1 MSDPN
6 FFSDG
11 SPYLNHPLLT
21 PERTVKEM
29 DFVLSQVNLS
39 PGARVLDMGCGPGRH
54 SIELARRGYDVVGI
68 DPSAAMIKAAQVRAT
83 EASVAPAFRQVS
95 GESFVASDDFDLAIC
110 LFTTLGQ
117 ISKEGENS
125 ELVERTYETLRP
137 GGFLVVETRQRAPT
151 VQHLQT
157 EERFGKGER
166 YTDVSRRFEAVN
178 KTVTEVFEV
187 VSPESTQRYVLCY
200 RLYSRTE
207 LTGLLEQAGFTIV
220 ASFGD
225 YDGNLLGP
233 DSATMLLIGR
243 K

>member
-1 MSDPN
+1 MSHPN
-6 FFSDG
+6 FFSAD

-39 PGARVLDMGCGPGRH
+39 PGARVLDVGCGPGRH

-68 DPSAAMIKAAQVRAT
+68 EPSAAMIQAAKVRAT
-83 EASVAPAFRQVS
+83 EASVAPTFRQVC
-95 GESFVASDDFDLAIC
+95 GESFVASDEFDLAIC

-117 ISKEGENS
+117 ISKEGENC
-125 ELVERTYETLRP
+125 ELVKRTHEALRP
-137 GGFLVVETRQRAPT
+137 GGFFVVETRQRAPT

-157 EERFGKGER
+157 EERFGGER
-166 YTDVSRRFEAVN
+166 YTDVSRLYDAVTQ
-178 KTVTEVFEV
+178 TVTEVFEV
-187 VSPESTQRYVLCY
+187 VSPESTQRYLLRY
-200 RLYSRTE
+200 RLYNRTE
-207 LTGLLEQAGFTIV
+207 LAGLLKEAGFTIV

-225 YDGNLLGP
+225 YDGNPLIP
-233 DSATMLLIGR
+233 DSAMMLLIGR